1 MTAVG
6 AHGRTGVPA
15 LGRVQREPRRGPG
28 SVMTPHHS
36 MEALIVQTLP
46 RGPRRS
52 KVVQKVVPSSLS
64 EGTEKALATCMLLT
78 VMVFMVPYVTII
90 GVTQMLL

>member
-1 MTAVG
+1 
-6 AHGRTGVPA
+6 
-15 LGRVQREPRRGPG
+15 
-28 SVMTPHHS
+28 

-52 KVVQKVVPSSLS
+52 KVVLIVVHSSLS

-78 VMVFMVPYVTII
+78 VMVFTVPYVTII
-90 GVTQMLL
+90 GVTQRHL

>member
-1 MTAVG
+1 
-6 AHGRTGVPA
+6 
-15 LGRVQREPRRGPG
+15 
-28 SVMTPHHS
+28 

-64 EGTEKALATCMLLT
+64 EGTEKALETCMLLT
-78 VMVFMVPYVTII
+78 VMVFTVPYVMII

>member
-1 MTAVG
+1 
-6 AHGRTGVPA
+6 
-15 LGRVQREPRRGPG
+15 
-28 SVMTPHHS
+28 

-52 KVVQKVVPSSLS
+52 KVVLRVVPSSLS

-78 VMVFMVPYVTII
+78 VMVFTVRYVTII
-90 GVTQMLL
+90 GMIQTQL

>member
-1 MTAVG
+1 
-6 AHGRTGVPA
+6 
-15 LGRVQREPRRGPG
+15 
-28 SVMTPHHS
+28 MTPHHS

-46 RGPRRS
+46 MGPRRN

-78 VMVFMVPYVTII
+78 VMVFTVPYVTILGI
-90 GVTQMLL
+90 TQTQL

>member
-1 MTAVG
+1 
-6 AHGRTGVPA
+6 
-15 LGRVQREPRRGPG
+15 
-28 SVMTPHHS
+28 

-46 RGPRRS
+46 RGPRRN

-78 VMVFMVPYVTII
+78 VTVFTVPYVMIF
-90 GVTQMLL
+90 GVTKRQL